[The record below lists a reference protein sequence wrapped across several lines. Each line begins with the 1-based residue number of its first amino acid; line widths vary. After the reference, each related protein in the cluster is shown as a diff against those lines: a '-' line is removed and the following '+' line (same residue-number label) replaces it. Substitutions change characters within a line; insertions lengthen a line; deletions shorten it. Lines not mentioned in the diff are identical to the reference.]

1 MRRRLVVTTV
11 VIALVTAT
19 LFALP
24 VVVYGWHYFG
34 GGWTERFALLG
45 FGVVAAVVAV
55 AIGVWQARGLS
66 RSLVELAEAAERLGS
81 GDPRPHRLRYG
92 LPELDRAAQALD
104 KSAHRI
110 AEMLAV
116 ERQLSQDASHQLRS
130 PLTAL
135 SMRLEEILATKDP
148 AVVREEAAIALGQ
161 VERLSHVVDRLLSQS
176 RGSHTA
182 RQTVVDVDQVV
193 RQQVAEWRPAYD
205 GVGRHI
211 EVTGEAGLSVA
222 ATPGTL
228 GHVLATLLENS
239 LHHGG
244 GTVVV
249 RRRMTGPSLGGSVVV
264 EVADEG
270 PGVPAELGQ
279 RIFERAVSGRS
290 GTGLGLALARDLA
303 EAGGGRLE
311 LISRRPAVFAVFLP
325 QGGQNAHA
333 AQSGQ
338 VSQSEQ
344 SAQYAEIP
352 GGPGIPGGP
361 SGLADQ
367 ADPAGDESRVS
378 VSSSSLAPAGARKTK
393 RR

>member
-1 MRRRLVVTTV
+1 MRTRLVVTTV

-24 VVVYGWHYFG
+24 ILVFSWHYLG
-34 GGWTERFALLG
+34 SGWTERLALLA
-45 FGVVAAVVAV
+45 FGIVAV
-55 AIGVWQARGLS
+55 LVAVGIGVWQARRLS

-81 GDPRPHRLRYG
+81 GDPRGHRDRYG
-92 LPELDRAAQALD
+92 LPELDRVADALD
-104 KSAHRI
+104 TSARRI
-110 AEMLAV
+110 AEMLAA

-135 SMRLEEILATKDP
+135 SMRLEEILATKDS

-176 RGSHTA
+176 RDSHIA
-182 RQTVVDVDQVV
+182 RHTLVDVDQVL
-193 RQQVAEWRPAYD
+193 RQQVAEWRPAFD
-205 GVGRHI
+205 GAHRRI
-211 EVTGEAGLSVA
+211 EVTGEDGLAVA
-222 ATPGTL
+222 ATPGML
-228 GHVLATLLENS
+228 GHVVATLLENA

-249 RRRMTGPSLGGSVVV
+249 RRRTTGSPPSGSVVV

-311 LISRRPAVFAVFLP
+311 LISRRPAVFAVFMP
-325 QGGQNAHA
+325 SATGEAAAVQAAVDTEVSESPSAAAGSVGG
-333 AQSGQ
+333 
-338 VSQSEQ
+338 
-344 SAQYAEIP
+344 
-352 GGPGIPGGP
+352 
-361 SGLADQ
+361 
-367 ADPAGDESRVS
+367 AGVAPERV
-378 VSSSSLAPAGARKTK
+378 ARKTK

>member
-11 VIALVTAT
+11 VIAVVTAT

-24 VVVYGWHYFG
+24 IIAFNSHYFG
-34 GGWTERFALLG
+34 SGWTERVTLLG
-45 FGVVAAVVAV
+45 FGVVAVLVAI
-55 AIGVWQARGLS
+55 AIGVWQARRLS
-66 RSLVELAEAAERLGS
+66 QSLVELAEAAERLGS
-81 GDPRPHRLRYG
+81 GDPRPHRHRYG
-92 LPELDRAAQALD
+92 LAELDRVAGALEQ
-104 KSAHRI
+104 SATRI
-110 AEMLAV
+110 GDMLAA

-135 SMRLEEILATKDP
+135 SMRLEEILAIKDP
-148 AVVREEAAIALGQ
+148 AVMREEAGIALGQ

-176 RGSHTA
+176 RDSHVA
-182 RQTVVDVDQVV
+182 QQTLVDVDHVV

-205 GVGRHI
+205 RVDRRI
-211 EVTGEAGLSVA
+211 EVTGEDGLSVA

-228 GHVLATLLENS
+228 GHVLATLLENA

-249 RRRMTGPSLGGSVVV
+249 RRRMTGTAPSGSVVV

-270 PGVPAELGQ
+270 PGVPAQLGQ
-279 RIFERAVSGRS
+279 RVFERAVSGRS

-311 LISRRPAVFAVFLP
+311 LISRQPAIFAVFLP
-325 QGGQNAHA
+325 RGDAGGQA
-333 AQSGQ
+333 AEDTRG
-338 VSQSEQ
+338 SEP
-344 SAQYAEIP
+344 SA
-352 GGPGIPGGP
+352 
-361 SGLADQ
+361 
-367 ADPAGDESRVS
+367 
-378 VSSSSLAPAGARKTK
+378 SLTATGVRKTK

>member
-1 MRRRLVVTTV
+1 MRTRLVVTTV

-24 VVVYGWHYFG
+24 ILVFSWHYLG
-34 GGWTERFALLG
+34 SGWTERLALLG
-45 FGVVAAVVAV
+45 FGMVAVLVAV
-55 AIGVWQARGLS
+55 AIGVWQARRLS

-81 GDPRPHRLRYG
+81 GDPRGHRHRYG
-92 LPELDRAAQALD
+92 LPELDRVADALD
-104 KSAHRI
+104 TSARRI
-110 AEMLAV
+110 AEMLAA

-135 SMRLEEILATKDP
+135 SMRLEEILATKNS

-176 RGSHTA
+176 RDSHVA
-182 RQTVVDVDQVV
+182 RHTLVDVDQVV
-193 RQQVAEWRPAYD
+193 RQQVAEWRPAFD
-205 GVGRHI
+205 SANRRV
-211 EVTGEAGLSVA
+211 EVTGDDGLSVA
-222 ATPGTL
+222 ATPGML
-228 GHVLATLLENS
+228 GHVLATLLENA

-249 RRRMTGPSLGGSVVV
+249 RRRTTGSPSGGSVGSQPGGSVVV

-311 LISRRPAVFAVFLP
+311 LISRRPAVFAVF
-325 QGGQNAHA
+325 
-333 AQSGQ
+333 
-338 VSQSEQ
+338 V
-344 SAQYAEIP
+344 P
-352 GGPGIPGGP
+352 GEK
-361 SGLADQ
+361 ST
-367 ADPAGDESRVS
+367 E
-378 VSSSSLAPAGARKTK
+378 APAQAAVDTRSSGSGSEAGGGAGVAPARAARKTK

>member
-24 VVVYGWHYFG
+24 ILVFSWHYLG
-34 GGWTERFALLG
+34 SGWTERFALLG
-45 FGVVAAVVAV
+45 FGAIAVLVAV
-55 AIGVWQARGLS
+55 AIGVWQARRLS
-66 RSLVELAEAAERLGS
+66 RSLVELADAAERLGS
-81 GDPRPHRLRYG
+81 GDPRPHRHRYG
-92 LPELDRAAQALD
+92 LPELDRAAEALD
-104 KSAHRI
+104 KSARRI
-110 AEMLAV
+110 AEMLAA

-135 SMRLEEILATKDP
+135 SMRLEEILATRDP

-176 RGSHTA
+176 RDSHVA
-182 RQTVVDVDQVV
+182 RQTVVDVDHVI
-193 RQQVAEWRPAYD
+193 RQQVAEWRPAYSRTD
-205 GVGRHI
+205 RGI
-211 EVTGEAGLSVA
+211 EVIGTVGLSVA

-228 GHVLATLLENS
+228 GHVLATLLENA
-239 LHHGG
+239 LHHGA

-249 RRRMTGPSLGGSVVV
+249 RRRTTGSAPGGSVVI
-264 EVADEG
+264 EVADHG

-279 RIFERAVSGRS
+279 RVFERAVSGRS

-311 LISRRPAVFAVFLP
+311 LISRRPAVFALFLP
-325 QGGQNAHA
+325 NGDG
-333 AQSGQ
+333 
-338 VSQSEQ
+338 
-344 SAQYAEIP
+344 
-352 GGPGIPGGP
+352 
-361 SGLADQ
+361 AD
-367 ADPAGDESRVS
+367 D
-378 VSSSSLAPAGARKTK
+378 LAGADAGPRDDTEAADDKTGAGGAARKAK